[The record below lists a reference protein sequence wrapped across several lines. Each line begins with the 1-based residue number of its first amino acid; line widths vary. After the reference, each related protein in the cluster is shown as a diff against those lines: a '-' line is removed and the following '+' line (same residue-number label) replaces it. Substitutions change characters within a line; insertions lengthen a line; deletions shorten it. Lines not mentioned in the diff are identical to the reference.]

1 VVWAFKEGEEG
12 EEGETRTRGDGVRW
26 ASNVVPNATR
36 AATRGGRT
44 SEEKL
49 PRARAAPLFAPH
61 ERLQRLFHRETHGT
75 RGPARAREVDVNGRE
90 TASFEFFFSRDDT
103 IFCFFSIIN
112 ISRITNRRVPNA

>member
-26 ASNVVPNATR
+26 ASNVAPNATR

-103 IFCFFSIIN
+103 IFCFLGDIFLENNQST
-112 ISRITNRRVPNA
+112 RPPA